1 MMKFYN
7 KIPDMEFLSGDTL
20 PAFHVQVEG
29 SDVAGSTMECI
40 VCRSTAP
47 TVAVITKACTPESG
61 GFMVQ
66 LTSED
71 TAPLI
76 EGSYQIHFRLMNNG
90 LSLRKLKGN
99 IYVHSVAGGSSN
111 G

>member
-1 MMKFYN
+1 MKFYN
-7 KIPDMEFLSGDTL
+7 EIPDMEFLSGDTL

-29 SDVAGSTMECI
+29 SDAAGSTMECI
-40 VCRSTAP
+40 VCRSTTP

-76 EGSYQIHFRLMNNG
+76 EGSYLIHFRLISG
-90 LSLRKLKGN
+90 DLSFRKLAGMM
-99 IYVHSVAGGSSN
+99 YVHSAPIGGDD
-111 G
+111 

>member
-1 MMKFYN
+1 MKFYN
-7 KIPDMEFLSGDTL
+7 EIPDMEFLSGDTL

-29 SDVAGSTMECI
+29 SDAAGSTMECI
-40 VCRSTAP
+40 VSRSSALN
-47 TVAVITKACTPESG
+47 VAVITKTCTPESG

-66 LTSED
+66 LTSDD
-71 TAPLI
+71 TAALI